1 MKQGPKANKAKFLS
15 LVKRLTKQQ
24 ESDQKAKR
32 DKRRLLRKVNRA
44 INLLHEAQG
53 SKGYVVIYR
62 TTLTDLDW
70 IRSGYL
76 AKMFFGGH
84 RNLPICLNYGLN
96 FVPNAFSPK
105 SGVSISDLD
114 LKALEWILERLEI
127 QLLN

>member
-44 INLLHEAQG
+44 VNLLHKAQG

-70 IRSGYL
+70 IRSGDL

-84 RNLPICLNYGLN
+84 RNLSICLNNGLN

-105 SGVSISDLD
+105 SGTSMSDLD